1 MLFSVCSY
9 NITMTKEPSCDAD
22 RVRAL
27 VRRHVPSSSLLSSV
41 GTELA
46 FRLPLNAN
54 NQFPAMLRDLDKER
68 ASLGVSN
75 WGLSVTTLEEVF
87 IRTFFKLIL

>member
-1 MLFSVCSY
+1 
-9 NITMTKEPSCDAD
+9 
-22 RVRAL
+22 
-27 VRRHVPSSSLLSSV
+27 
-41 GTELA
+41 
-46 FRLPLNAN
+46 LPLNAN